1 MNLSDLSIKDLE
13 AIVTVADAGHFGR
26 AAETLVIAQPTLSAQ
41 VKKVETILGV
51 EIFERTGRRF
61 LVTPIGQRMLQ
72 MSRDL
77 LIRARTMANEAA
89 AAADFDHTPLSVGII
104 PTLGPY
110 LIPHLLSR
118 KGKRPAIPPLAI
130 SEHTT
135 GVLMQQ
141 LRDGA
146 IDAAIVS
153 IPVQHESVRERPIF
167 DEPFRLVVPKG
178 HPLATTPRLAPS
190 SLIARE
196 MVLLEEGHCLRD
208 QAMAVCRAKG
218 PAKPRVVAASLE
230 TLKYLVAAGEG
241 YSLLPL
247 LSCRLTPELKNL
259 VEVRAFDDR
268 TPYRRVGICSR
279 ISFARSKALDA
290 LAELVRIR
298 VLEAFGR
305 DGVRDASRAVSTR
318 NRDIIAA

>member
-51 EIFERTGRRF
+51 ELFERTGRSF

-77 LIRARTMANEAA
+77 LIRARSLAAEAA
-89 AAADFDHTPLSVGII
+89 AADHDHAPLSIGII

-110 LIPHLLSR
+110 LMPHLLSR
-118 KGKRPAIPPLAI
+118 KGKRTSIPPLNI

-178 HPLATTPRLAPS
+178 HHLATTPRLAPS

-218 PAKPRVVAASLE
+218 SAKPRVVAASLE

-247 LSCRLTPELKNL
+247 LSCRLTPELKAL

-290 LAELVRIR
+290 LAELIR
-298 VLEAFGR
+298 VRVLAAFGSE
-305 DGVRDASRAVSTR
+305 GVRDASRGVSPR